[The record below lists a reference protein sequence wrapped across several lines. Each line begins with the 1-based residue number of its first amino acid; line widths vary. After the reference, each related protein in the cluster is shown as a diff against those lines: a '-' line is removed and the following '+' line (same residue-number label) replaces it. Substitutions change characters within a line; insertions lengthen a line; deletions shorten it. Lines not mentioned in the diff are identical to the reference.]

1 MSSWPSTPPWAT
13 YTPRSAVTRGE
24 IPTCL
29 PQTSRSSPTACPSSP
44 APTTSSGS
52 STRGGG
58 GCLGYCD
65 FEAQDWESD
74 ANGDLDA
81 WNDAARVY
89 RLRIGCGYYS
99 GYFVEVER
107 DEDEADDLRESGA
120 TECGRPFEEYER
132 AHLAHFLRAFAG
144 AHGMQE
150 YRVTARFSNGETF
163 YEEVK

>member
-1 MSSWPSTPPWAT
+1 MSTSNFPI
-13 YTPRSAVTRGE
+13 
-24 IPTCL
+24 IPDGL
-29 PQTSRSSPTACPSSP
+29 PLIARTDDEFWLFDED
-44 APTTSSGS
+44 GD
-52 STRGGG
+52 
-58 GCLGYCD
+58 CLGYCD
-65 FEAQDWESD
+65 FEVQDWESD

-99 GYFVEVER
+99 GYFVEV
-107 DEDEADDLRESGA
+107 DDLRESGA

-132 AHLAHFLRAFAG
+132 ARLAHFLRAFAG